1 LYIARQD
8 RAADYRRQA
17 EEARVM
23 AKWPSLNE
31 SEGLL
36 LEIAEHLDDLAKL
49 EEREAK
55 KVMFREALDRAH
67 DPVEGIA
74 GYAP

>member
-31 SEGLL
+31 SKGLL
-36 LEIAEHLDDLAKL
+36 LEIAEHLDEMAKL
-49 EEREAK
+49 EEREARK
-55 KVMFREALDRAH
+55 LMSSKAVDHGH
-67 DPVEGIA
+67 DLIEVPA
-74 GYAP
+74 G